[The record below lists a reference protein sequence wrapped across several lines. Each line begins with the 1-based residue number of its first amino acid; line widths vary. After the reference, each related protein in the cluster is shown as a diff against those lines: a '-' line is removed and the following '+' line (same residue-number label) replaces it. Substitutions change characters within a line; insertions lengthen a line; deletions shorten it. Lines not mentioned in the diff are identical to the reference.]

1 MDLFNLIS
9 ALNPTNVKTRTR
21 PRTANEVPLLTVTVS
36 RVIDMEDVA
45 MASESSGTPSTIEK
59 SPLDFANEDQ
69 PQIITEGVVAAM
81 GPPVN
86 KRRHKRGNNEVEA
99 NAPPKSSK
107 GTTTKILTEDVATAE
122 VNIQFSMRSPE
133 SGRSSSVPSM
143 VGSAG

>member
-69 PQIITEGVVAAM
+69 PQIITEGVEQ
-81 GPPVN
+81 
-86 KRRHKRGNNEVEA
+86 KIKFR
-99 NAPPKSSK
+99 
-107 GTTTKILTEDVATAE
+107 TK
-122 VNIQFSMRSPE
+122 
-133 SGRSSSVPSM
+133 
-143 VGSAG
+143 